1 MGNPVVPVVQYREE
15 YIASFEQDYSLLK
28 VGTVR
33 ETVIK
38 GNQAVFLVAGS
49 GGLTAVTRGSNG
61 QIPFRTVDNTQY
73 TATLIERHAPY
84 EMTGFD
90 IFANQG
96 DQRRIMMKASQA
108 VLHRD
113 IDQTI
118 FDVLDTATQTT
129 GAAVPASLD
138 MIVKARTILGNNE
151 VDLTQEDNIFAVISP
166 AFEGYMLQIK
176 EFGSADY
183 VEVKPFTGPPR
194 RMRRWA
200 GVNWMCHPNVTGVGT
215 SAEFCYMWHKNS
227 IGHAANVA
235 EMNVDAGYER
245 KQQVS
250 WTNASL
256 YHGAVLLQNSGVVRM
271 VHDGSAYTAS

>member
-28 VGTVR
+28 QATVR

-49 GGLTAVTRGSNG
+49 GGLSAVTRGSNG
-61 QIPFRTVDNTQY
+61 QIPYRTVSNTQN
-73 TATLIERHAPY
+73 TCTLVEKHAPY

-96 DQRRIMMKASQA
+96 DQKRIMMKASQA

-113 IDQTI
+113 MDQI
-118 FDVLDTATQTT
+118 IIDVLDTATQTT
-129 GAAVPASLD
+129 GTAVTASLD
-138 MIVKARTILGNNE
+138 LIVKARTILGNNE
-151 VDLTQEDNIFAVISP
+151 VDLTQEDKIFAVITP
-166 AFEGYMLQIK
+166 AFEGYLLQIK
-176 EFGSADY
+176 EFGSSDY
-183 VEVKPFTGPPR
+183 IEMKPLVGPAR

-200 GVNWMCHPNVTGVGT
+200 GVNWMVHPNLTGGGT
-215 SAEFCYMWHKNS
+215 SSESCYMWHMDS
-227 IGHAANVA
+227 VGHAANTA
-235 EMNVDAGYER
+235 EMMVDAGYER

-256 YHGAVLLQNSGVVRM
+256 YHGAVLLQNTGIVRM
-271 VHDGSAYTAS
+271 VHDGSAYVSS

>member
-28 VGTVR
+28 IGTVR
-33 ETVIK
+33 ETLIK
-38 GNQAVFLVAGS
+38 GNQATFLVAGS
-49 GGLTAVTRGSNG
+49 GGASAVTRGSNG
-61 QIPFRTVDNTQY
+61 QIPYKTTSNTQY
-73 TATLIERHAPY
+73 TATLVERHAPF

-96 DQRRIMMKASQA
+96 DQKRIMMKASQA

-118 FDVLDTATQTT
+118 IDVLDTATQTT
-129 GAAVPASLD
+129 GTAVTASLD
-138 MIVKARTILGNNE
+138 LVAKARTILGNNE
-151 VDLTQEDNIFAVISP
+151 VDLTQEDKIFAVITP
-166 AFEGYMLQIK
+166 AFEAYMLQVK

-183 VEVKPFTGPPR
+183 VEIKPFTGPPR

-200 GVNWMCHPNVTGVGT
+200 GVNWMVHPNLTGGA
-215 SAEFCYMWHKNS
+215 SSSESCYMWHS
-227 IGHAANVA
+227 DALGHAANVA
-235 EMNVDAGYER
+235 VMQVDAGYER

-250 WTNASL
+250 WTNATL
-256 YHGAVLLQNSGVVRM
+256 YHGAVMLQNTGVVKM
-271 VHDGSAYTAS
+271 VHDGSAYVAS

>member
-1 MGNPVVPVVQYREE
+1 MGNPAVPVVQYREE
-15 YIASFEQDYSLLK
+15 YIASFEQDCSLLK

-49 GGLTAVTRGSNG
+49 GGKTAVTRGSNG
-61 QIPFRTVDNTQY
+61 QIPFSTVANNQT
-73 TATLIERHAPY
+73 TVTLVEKHGPY

-96 DQRRIMMKASQA
+96 NQKEIMMKSSQA

-118 FDVLDTATQTT
+118 IDVLDTATQTT
-129 GAAVPASLD
+129 GTAAPASLD
-138 MIVKARTILGNNE
+138 MIVKARTILGNAE
-151 VDLTQEDNIFAVISP
+151 VDLTQEDKLFAVITP
-166 AFEGYMLQIK
+166 AFEGYLLQIP
-176 EFGSADY
+176 EFASVDY
-183 VEVKPFTGPPR
+183 VDMKPLVGPAR
-194 RMRRWA
+194 RMRRYA
-200 GVNWMCHPNVTGVGT
+200 GVNWMVHPNLTGNA
-215 SAEFCYMWHKNS
+215 SNSEYCYMWHMNS
-227 IGHAANVA
+227 LGHAANVA
-235 EMNVDAGYER
+235 EMVVDAGYER

-256 YHGAVLLQNSGVVRM
+256 YHGAALLQNSGIVRM
-271 VHDGSAYTAS
+271 VHDGSAYIAS

>member
-28 VGTVR
+28 IGTVR
-33 ETVIK
+33 ETLIK
-38 GNQAVFLVAGS
+38 GNQATFLVAGS
-49 GGLTAVTRGSNG
+49 GGASAVTRGSNG
-61 QIPFRTVDNTQY
+61 QIPYKTTSNTQY
-73 TATLIERHAPY
+73 TATLVERHAPF

-96 DQRRIMMKASQA
+96 DQKRIMMKASQA

-118 FDVLDTATQTT
+118 IDVLDTATQTT
-129 GAAVPASLD
+129 GTAVTASLD
-138 MIVKARTILGNNE
+138 LVAKARTILGNNE
-151 VDLTQEDNIFAVISP
+151 VDLTQEDKIFAVITP
-166 AFEGYMLQIK
+166 AFEAYMLQVK

-183 VEVKPFTGPPR
+183 VEIKPFTGPPR

-200 GVNWMCHPNVTGVGT
+200 GVNWMVHPNLTGGA
-215 SAEFCYMWHKNS
+215 SSSESCYMWHS
-227 IGHAANVA
+227 DALGHAANVA
-235 EMNVDAGYER
+235 EMQVDAGYER

-250 WTNASL
+250 WTNATL
-256 YHGAVLLQNSGVVRM
+256 YHGAVMLQNTGVVKM
-271 VHDGSAYTAS
+271 VHDGSAYVAS

>member
-1 MGNPVVPVVQYREE
+1 M
-15 YIASFEQDYSLLK
+15 
-28 VGTVR
+28 
-33 ETVIK
+33 
-38 GNQAVFLVAGS
+38 FLVAGS
-49 GGLTAVTRGSNG
+49 GGKVAVTRGSNG
-61 QIPFRTVDNTQY
+61 QIPFATVDNNQH
-73 TATLIERHAPY
+73 TATLIERHSPF

-96 DQRRIMMKASQA
+96 DQKRIMMRASQA

-129 GAAVPASLD
+129 GVAAEASLD
-138 MIVKARTILGNNE
+138 MIIKSRTILGNNE
-151 VDLTQEDNIFAVISP
+151 VDLTQEDKLFAVISP

-183 VEVKPFTGPPR
+183 VDIKPLIGPAR
-194 RMRRWA
+194 RFRRWA
-200 GVNWMCHPNVTGVGT
+200 GVNWMVHPNVTGVGT
-215 SAEFCYMWHKNS
+215 ASESCYMWHCDS
-227 IGHAANVA
+227 VGHAANVA
-235 EMNVDAGYER
+235 EMMVDAGYER

-271 VHDGSAYTAS
+271 VHDGSKYVAS

>member
-33 ETVIK
+33 ETLIK
-38 GNQAVFLVAGS
+38 GNQATFLVAGS
-49 GGLTAVTRGSNG
+49 GGASAVTRGSNG
-61 QIPFRTVDNTQY
+61 QIPYKTTSNTQY
-73 TATLIERHAPY
+73 TATLVERHAPF

-96 DQRRIMMKASQA
+96 DQKRIMMKASQA

-118 FDVLDTATQTT
+118 IDILDTATQTT
-129 GAAVPASLD
+129 GTAVTASLD
-138 MIVKARTILGNNE
+138 LVVKAKVILGNNE
-151 VDLTQEDNIFAVISP
+151 VDLTQEDKLFAAITP
-166 AFEGYMLQIK
+166 AFDGYLLQVK
-176 EFGSADY
+176 EYASADY
-183 VEVKPFTGPPR
+183 VEVKPMTGPPR
-194 RMRRWA
+194 RVKRWA
-200 GVNWMCHPNVTGVGT
+200 GVNWMTHPNLTGVGT
-215 SAEFCYMWHKNS
+215 SSESCYMWHMDS

-235 EMNVDAGYER
+235 EMMVDAGYER

-256 YHGAVLLQNSGVVRM
+256 YHGAVMLQNTGVVKM
-271 VHDGSAYTAS
+271 VHDGSAYVAS